1 MEDNFNS
8 DKYFEEFKRLR
19 NYLRKYSA
27 NSIIDKCVL
36 HINQK
41 SNTKLDSLQLLPWQ
55 FICVIKWVLLDKE
68 CKTFTSKEMDSKAF
82 EKLRLLLANIERQI
96 RGPNEFDNHYLFFR
110 ALACQQLGFQ
120 KELSNQFIAR
130 QSILFSQLTHDHPI
144 NSDFKALTGL
154 SITEYLDLSFFTY
167 VGMKDSNLV
176 HWSWFREL
184 SQQLNIDFNLI
195 ANYVK
200 LIALD
205 FKSYREWLINK
216 EGYSYKNPMEMYEN
230 SSLTSYPFFISKF
243 GLVCIHPQL
252 FFRSI
257 ENFIYDVLRVKN
269 SQRFMDKFGK
279 IFESYVRDGLD
290 RSKVEY
296 LTENHLREKFGHN
309 ESHVDFVI
317 KADEE
322 SLIFVEAKAK
332 DMQKLGYIAHEQ
344 SIITDKIRD
353 SALKAV
359 DQAHHVLRNYVEHDN
374 PPLRSYLIVI
384 TYKEMFLG
392 SGKTVLD
399 YLAHTAMSKIY
410 ETHPTHQI
418 SPENI
423 YFMNISDFDF
433 LCEMVK
439 NKRLTFLE
447 ALEKAKAADAHQD
460 TKVFTFSMH
469 LQNWWTDDRPQH
481 LSLEFE
487 KIYQR
492 LYEGTAIKPKN

>member
-1 MEDNFNS
+1 MEDGFSSN
-8 DKYFEEFKRLR
+8 KYYNEFKRLR
-19 NYLRKYSA
+19 NYIRKYSA
-27 NSIIDKCVL
+27 SSIIDKCVF

-68 CKTFTSKEMDSKAF
+68 CKILTSKEMDTKAF
-82 EKLRLLLANIERQI
+82 EKLRLLLLNLERQI
-96 RGPNEFDNHYLFFR
+96 RGPDEFDNHYLFFR

-130 QSILFSQLTHDHPI
+130 QSILFSQLSHDHPI
-144 NSDFKALTGL
+144 NSDFKDITGL
-154 SITEYLDLSFFTY
+154 TITEYLDLSFLTY
-167 VGMKDSNLV
+167 VGMKNTHIV
-176 HWSWFREL
+176 RWSWFREL
-184 SQQLNIDFNLI
+184 SEQLNIDFNLI

-205 FKSYREWLINK
+205 FKSYREWLIK
-216 EGYSYKNPMEMYEN
+216 TEGNNYKSPMELYEN
-230 SSLTSYPFFISKF
+230 SSLVSYPFFISKF

-257 ENFIYDVLRVKN
+257 ENFVYDVLRVNN
-269 SQRFMDKFGK
+269 SQRFMDKFGN

-290 RSKVEY
+290 RSQVEY
-296 LTENHLREKFGHN
+296 FTESDLREKFGHN

-317 KADEE
+317 KADAE

-332 DMQKLGYIAHEQ
+332 DMQKLGYFAHEQ

-359 DQAHHVLRNYVEHDN
+359 NQAHNVLRNYVEHDN
-374 PPLRSYLIVI
+374 PPVRSYLIVI
-384 TYKEMFLG
+384 TYKEMYLG
-392 SGKTVLD
+392 NGKTVLD
-399 YLAHTAMSKIY
+399 YLAHNAMSKIY
-410 ETHPTHQI
+410 ETYPSHQI
-418 SPENI
+418 PPENI

-439 NKRLTFLE
+439 NQRLTFLE
-447 ALEKAKAADAHQD
+447 ALEKAKTADSHRD

-481 LSLEFE
+481 LSLEFD
-487 KIYQR
+487 KIYTR
-492 LYEGTAIKPKN
+492 LYENSGAQPKY